1 MESKDH
7 TDQPEDASRVP
18 GEASGNN
25 EPAEEVPTPLD
36 DVLLDGG
43 PAGAGDGETAGGSP
57 DDQTKP
63 APAGNE
69 SKAGPAGTNQ
79 PAENADPS
87 AESTC
92 ADKEDGKPAGK
103 PAEEPAAQPEPE
115 TGDEPGLTENAH
127 NDDGIPGK
135 PDIREAQFNHP
146 KALSDPIAA
155 IERALEQKDDAAE
168 PVRQLCQK
176 AMTSPD
182 ALVDAASTFLAHT
195 LTPGLLHLCDAIPAA
210 YLAEEVAQG
219 GAVVARVA
227 FSHWKETGNVTQL
240 VRLADALVDQAPRL
254 NTGDAG
260 ELLLQLAVE
269 IAIQKPLRSM
279 RLIEIARPLAGPPA
293 QSQPLREARRW
304 QAAGDFIREGG
315 GTCRA
320 FWAQSLGTTEVT
332 DWKSDE
338 ARPAIDQLVR
348 AWEKGADLPGVL
360 VEALP
365 AALREKLFGG
375 RDDAKQTSD
384 AAPKRE
390 PVDAPAPERTS
401 TPANVSRPQSHPR
414 MGILV
419 GTVILAVA
427 AGWFARDSILPL
439 LSSPH
444 PASGGSS
451 AAVPP
456 SAAPPFSGA
465 PLVTSAL
472 APDTKGQNSAP
483 PLASIAPPSAA
494 PSAQAEPKAGPA
506 DTPAPAISA
515 AAPVPPP
522 MRVDDS
528 PPAKVAA
535 PPPGPAPAHS
545 EIAVSTQD
553 AWRKLQLAEL
563 VKEHPAVSRWHLATK
578 NSTWR
583 ESHTMLMGLRS
594 FLPYDGDDFAHLL
607 TMLLLDPPVD
617 PDVAEAVPKIVAR
630 RLKTDE
636 FVPLW
641 EKLVYPGSPNG
652 KQIRAAAEAYLSVK
666 ADYLSL
672 QTVERLKKIAQPPAA
687 GAHE

>member
-1 MESKDH
+1 MEAKDH
-7 TDQPEDASRVP
+7 TDQPEDASRLAGAASGKNKP
-18 GEASGNN
+18 GEKVSK
-25 EPAEEVPTPLD
+25 PSDDRSLDAESAGR
-36 DVLLDGG
+36 GG
-43 PAGAGDGETAGGSP
+43 DETDGGSP
-57 DDQTKP
+57 GDRSKP

-69 SKAGPAGTNQ
+69 SKAEPATAIQ
-79 PAENADPS
+79 PAVNADSS
-87 AESTC
+87 AEPTC
-92 ADKEDGKPAGK
+92 ADKDDGKA
-103 PAEEPAAQPEPE
+103 AREPAVRPEPA
-115 TGDEPGLTENAH
+115 TGDEPGLTEKEH
-127 NDDGIPGK
+127 DDDGMPGK

-155 IERALEQKDDAAE
+155 IERALEQNNDAAE
-168 PVRQLCQK
+168 PVRQLCQR

-195 LTPGLLHLCDAIPAA
+195 LTPGLLQLCDVVPSA

-219 GAVVARVA
+219 GAVVAPVA
-227 FSHWKETGNVTQL
+227 FSHWKETGNVNQL

-254 NTGDAG
+254 KTADTG

-279 RLIEIARPLAGPPA
+279 RLIEIARPLVGPPA

-320 FWAQSLGTTEVT
+320 FWARSLRTTEAI
-332 DWKSDE
+332 DWKSGE
-338 ARPAIDQLVR
+338 ASSAIDQLVR
-348 AWEKGADLPGVL
+348 AWEKGADVPGVL
-360 VEALP
+360 VESLP
-365 AALREKLFGG
+365 APLREKLFG
-375 RDDAKQTSD
+375 RSADTEQTSD
-384 AAPKRE
+384 AAPTSE
-390 PVDAPAPERTS
+390 PEAAPSPDTTAAPPT
-401 TPANVSRPQSHPR
+401 ASRPQSRPR

-419 GTVILAVA
+419 GTVVLAVA

-456 SAAPPFSGA
+456 SAAPPLDGA
-465 PLVTSAL
+465 PVVPSAP
-472 APDTKGQNSAP
+472 APDTKAQISAP
-483 PLASIAPPSAA
+483 SPASSAPPSAA

-506 DTPAPAISA
+506 DTPAPAISD
-515 AAPVPPP
+515 AAPLPPP

-528 PPAKVAA
+528 PPVKVAA

-545 EIAVSTQD
+545 EIAAATQD
-553 AWRKLQLAEL
+553 AWRKLQLADL
-563 VKEHPAVSRWHLATK
+563 VKEHPAVSRWHQATK
-578 NSTWR
+578 KSTWR
-583 ESHTMLMGLRS
+583 ESHSMLMGLRS

-617 PDVAEAVPKIVAR
+617 PDVAEAVPKIAAR

-641 EKLVYPGSPNG
+641 EKLVYPGSPNE

-672 QTVERLKKIAQPPAA
+672 QTLERLKKIAQPPAA